1 MKGGKGTE
9 DSFSEFEKINAY
21 TSSTHKMDERK
32 SVSESDF
39 SRLYQN
45 PNQPILQPKAVASL
59 RSLKI
64 KTGHGYHGEDGEY
77 PLSTISEY
85 QKRHGGSLKSSS
97 KNIFKFPKK
106 MLPKPKKWASCLFT
120 RNQKQQY
127 VSAEDFST
135 FLSHHQNHKFSLSD
149 IDKTQSLERGRKLD
163 SEKLKYHQ
171 YPDNLSTASLPGS
184 GNLFEEQIS
193 LVESLKDCVQK
204 LKSERNDDQLEN
216 VREEISKCKNETE
229 KLKDKLREFQKEF
242 RHGINTINQQ
252 LKEDEDRYTKLCYQ
266 LDHITEWHQLKINH
280 VTSLVQNFDI
290 DSNRIQDKIIFE
302 VLYDKIE
309 TLEKRLLK
317 L

>member
-1 MKGGKGTE
+1 
-9 DSFSEFEKINAY
+9 
-21 TSSTHKMDERK
+21 MDERK

-45 PNQPILQPKAVASL
+45 SNQPILQPKAVASL

-64 KTGHGYHGEDGEY
+64 ETGHGYHGVDGEY
-77 PLSTISEY
+77 PLSTIAEH
-85 QKRHGGSLKSSS
+85 QKRKSSS
-97 KNIFKFPKK
+97 KNIIKFPKK
-106 MLPKPKKWASCLFT
+106 MLPKTKKWASCFFT

-135 FLSHHQNHKFSLSD
+135 FLGQHRNYKFSLSD

-163 SEKLKYHQ
+163 SERLKYPQ
-171 YPDNLSTASLPGS
+171 YPDNLSTASLLGS
-184 GNLFEEQIS
+184 GNLFEDQIS

-229 KLKDKLREFQKEF
+229 KLKDKLREFQEEF
-242 RHGINTINQQ
+242 RQGIDTINQQ

-280 VTSLVQNFDI
+280 VTSLLQNFEI
-290 DSNRIQDKIIFE
+290 DGNRFQDKIIFE

>member
-1 MKGGKGTE
+1 
-9 DSFSEFEKINAY
+9 
-21 TSSTHKMDERK
+21 MDERK

-45 PNQPILQPKAVASL
+45 SNQPILQPKAVASL

-64 KTGHGYHGEDGEY
+64 ETGHGYHGDDGQY
-77 PLSTISEY
+77 PLSTIAEH
-85 QKRHGGSLKSSS
+85 QKKHGGSLKSSS
-97 KNIFKFPKK
+97 KNIIKFPKK
-106 MLPKPKKWASCLFT
+106 MLPKTKKWASCFFT

-135 FLSHHQNHKFSLSD
+135 FLDHHRNYKFSLSD

-163 SEKLKYHQ
+163 YERLKYPQ

-184 GNLFEEQIS
+184 GNLFEDQIS

-216 VREEISKCKNETE
+216 VREEMSKCKNETE
-229 KLKDKLREFQKEF
+229 KLKDKLREFQEEF
-242 RHGINTINQQ
+242 RQGIDTINQQ

-280 VTSLVQNFDI
+280 VTSLLQNFEM
-290 DSNRIQDKIIFE
+290 DSNRFQDKIIFE

>member
-1 MKGGKGTE
+1 M
-9 DSFSEFEKINAY
+9 N
-21 TSSTHKMDERK
+21 ERK

-45 PNQPILQPKAVASL
+45 SNQPILQPKAVASL

-64 KTGHGYHGEDGEY
+64 ETGHGYHGVDGEY
-77 PLSTISEY
+77 QLSTIAEH
-85 QKRHGGSLKSSS
+85 QKKHGGSLKSSS
-97 KNIFKFPKK
+97 KNIIKFPKK
-106 MLPKPKKWASCLFT
+106 MLPKTKKWASCFFT
-120 RNQKQQY
+120 RNQKQQH

-135 FLSHHQNHKFSLSD
+135 FLDHHRNYKFSLSD
-149 IDKTQSLERGRKLD
+149 IDKTKSLERGRKLD
-163 SEKLKYHQ
+163 SEKLKYPQ

-184 GNLFEEQIS
+184 GNLFEDQIS

-229 KLKDKLREFQKEF
+229 KLKDKLREFQEEF
-242 RHGINTINQQ
+242 RQGIDIINQQ

-280 VTSLVQNFDI
+280 VTSLLQNFEM
-290 DSNRIQDKIIFE
+290 DSNRFQDKIIFE

>member
-1 MKGGKGTE
+1 
-9 DSFSEFEKINAY
+9 
-21 TSSTHKMDERK
+21 MDERK

-45 PNQPILQPKAVASL
+45 SNQPILQPKAVASL

-64 KTGHGYHGEDGEY
+64 ETGHGYHGDDGEY
-77 PLSTISEY
+77 PLSTISEH

-97 KNIFKFPKK
+97 KNMIKFPKK
-106 MLPKPKKWASCLFT
+106 MLPKTKKWASCFFT

-135 FLSHHQNHKFSLSD
+135 FLGHHQNYIFSLSD

-171 YPDNLSTASLPGS
+171 YPDNLSTASFPGS

-216 VREEISKCKNETE
+216 VREEISKSKNETE
-229 KLKDKLREFQKEF
+229 TLKDKLREFQKEF
-242 RHGINTINQQ
+242 RQGIDILNQQ

>member
-1 MKGGKGTE
+1 M
-9 DSFSEFEKINAY
+9 N
-21 TSSTHKMDERK
+21 ERK

-45 PNQPILQPKAVASL
+45 SNQPILQPKAVASL

-64 KTGHGYHGEDGEY
+64 ETGHGYHGDDGEY
-77 PLSTISEY
+77 PLSTIAEH
-85 QKRHGGSLKSSS
+85 QKKHGGSLKSSS
-97 KNIFKFPKK
+97 KNIIKFPKK
-106 MLPKPKKWASCLFT
+106 MLPKTKKWASCFFT
-120 RNQKQQY
+120 RNQKQQH

-135 FLSHHQNHKFSLSD
+135 FLGHHRSYKFSLSD

-163 SEKLKYHQ
+163 YERLKYPQ

-184 GNLFEEQIS
+184 GNLFEDQIS

-216 VREEISKCKNETE
+216 VREEMSKCKNETE
-229 KLKDKLREFQKEF
+229 KLKDKLREFQEEF
-242 RHGINTINQQ
+242 RQGIDTINQQ

-266 LDHITEWHQLKINH
+266 LEHITEWHQLKINH
-280 VTSLVQNFDI
+280 VTSLLQNFEMDG
-290 DSNRIQDKIIFE
+290 NRIQDKIIFE

>member
-1 MKGGKGTE
+1 
-9 DSFSEFEKINAY
+9 
-21 TSSTHKMDERK
+21 MDERK

-39 SRLYQN
+39 SQLYQN
-45 PNQPILQPKAVASL
+45 LNQPILQPKAVASL

-64 KTGHGYHGEDGEY
+64 ETGHGYPGDDGEY
-77 PLSTISEY
+77 PLSTIAEH

-97 KNIFKFPKK
+97 KNIIKFPKK
-106 MLPKPKKWASCLFT
+106 MLPKSKKWASCFFT
-120 RNQKQQY
+120 RNHKQQY
-127 VSAEDFST
+127 VSAEDFYT
-135 FLSHHQNHKFSLSD
+135 FQDHHRNYKFSLSD
-149 IDKTQSLERGRKLD
+149 IDKTRSLERGRKLD
-163 SEKLKYHQ
+163 PEKLKYYQ

-184 GNLFEEQIS
+184 GNLFEDQIS

-204 LKSERNDDQLEN
+204 LESERNDDQLEN

-229 KLKDKLREFQKEF
+229 KLKDKLREFQEEF
-242 RHGINTINQQ
+242 RQAIDTINQQ
-252 LKEDEDRYTKLCYQ
+252 LKEDKDSNTRLCYQ

-280 VTSLVQNFDI
+280 VTSLLQNFEI
-290 DSNRIQDKIIFE
+290 DGNRFQDKIIFE